1 MFSMAAWLS
10 TLETASFSGKCDYLV
25 QQRTG
30 NCVKK
35 SFKIKVQCDDLK
47 ESFCNKTILTRERS
61 HSAKLHKSLE
71 VKEAAH
77 QVKFSVFNLPLRSTF
92 NFPQQNLI
100 VPRADLVCGMQYP
113 NC

>member
-1 MFSMAAWLS
+1 MS
-10 TLETASFSGKCDYLV
+10 
-25 QQRTG
+25 
-30 NCVKK
+30 KK
-35 SFKIKVQCDDLK
+35 SFKIKVQCDDIK